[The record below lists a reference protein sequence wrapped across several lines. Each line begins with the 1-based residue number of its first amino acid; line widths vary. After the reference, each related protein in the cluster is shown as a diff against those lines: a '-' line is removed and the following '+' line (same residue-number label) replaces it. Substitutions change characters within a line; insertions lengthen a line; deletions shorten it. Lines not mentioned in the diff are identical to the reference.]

1 MDSSAFFHTDKIKE
15 TQSDFA
21 LFERVRS
28 VITGAAHNKLI
39 IKSVE
44 NFTDIKVIAACLQE
58 IDEKTYTK
66 DVCVFD
72 TKNIYET
79 IKLHVLIRC
88 NK

>member
-1 MDSSAFFHTDKIKE
+1 M
-15 TQSDFA
+15 
-21 LFERVRS
+21 
-28 VITGAAHNKLI
+28 ITGAAHNKLI

-66 DVCVFD
+66 DVCVFV

-79 IKLHVLIRC
+79 ITDMY
-88 NK
+88 

>member
-1 MDSSAFFHTDKIKE
+1 M
-15 TQSDFA
+15 
-21 LFERVRS
+21 
-28 VITGAAHNKLI
+28 
-39 IKSVE
+39 E

-79 IKLHVLIRC
+79 IKLHVLIRY

>member
-1 MDSSAFFHTDKIKE
+1 M
-15 TQSDFA
+15 
-21 LFERVRS
+21 
-28 VITGAAHNKLI
+28 ITGAAHNKLI

-88 NK
+88 NKYYARKKAHLTVCPILINNLLLK